1 MTLHALATLGILA
14 AAVAALALN
23 RWRPDVIA
31 LGVLLLLA
39 LTGLVSAEE
48 AVGGFGMPAVVALAA
63 VFVLG
68 AGLEQTGAAALVS
81 RTVRRLAGR
90 SERMLLLLLMGIS
103 GAVAAVMIN
112 LGAVSIVLPV
122 ALAITARRRISPTVL
137 LLPLAYAAVFGGK
150 LTLIAGP
157 SNLIMAGILERRGLA
172 TLHLFDLLPVGLS
185 LLVGGTAWMATV
197 GWRLLPPQPP
207 EEFLRARRR
216 RTRLVRLYRLSERL
230 FEARIPAGSPL
241 AQRTIEQTAFGRTYG
256 VTIVAVVRDGRQ
268 ISSPPKTLT
277 LRAGDRLVIEGRL
290 DALPQGEA
298 LEQIGIELVRTN
310 RVSLES
316 AGEGIVEAVIS
327 PRSELAGRTLRDI
340 GLRERYGLTVLALW
354 REGRPFRTRLAEMA
368 LQVGDGLLIRGPWK
382 ALRLLQRDP
391 GYIVLEEELGGE
403 VRKDRMVYALL
414 AIGVMI
420 ALTLAGVHIALS
432 AGVAAAVIVL
442 SRGLTVEEAYR
453 AIDWPS
459 IVLMAGMIPLGLA
472 LEKTGATTDLAVLLM
487 AVIGG
492 SPIAALAVILVV
504 SVLIGHVIPPVAAT
518 ILMAP
523 LAIGVAGALGV
534 SVLPFAMAVL
544 GAMGVTVLTPF
555 SNPVMLM
562 VMAPGG
568 YTPRDYLRSGVPLV
582 AILLLLLLAVI
593 PLAYPFSP

>member
-1 MTLHALATLGILA
+1 
-14 AAVAALALN
+14 
-23 RWRPDVIA
+23 
-31 LGVLLLLA
+31 
-39 LTGLVSAEE
+39 
-48 AVGGFGMPAVVALAA
+48 
-63 VFVLG
+63 
-68 AGLEQTGAAALVS
+68 
-81 RTVRRLAGR
+81 
-90 SERMLLLLLMGIS
+90 
-103 GAVAAVMIN
+103 
-112 LGAVSIVLPV
+112 
-122 ALAITARRRISPTVL
+122 
-137 LLPLAYAAVFGGK
+137 
-150 LTLIAGP
+150 
-157 SNLIMAGILERRGLA
+157 
-172 TLHLFDLLPVGLS
+172 
-185 LLVGGTAWMATV
+185 
-197 GWRLLPPQPP
+197 
-207 EEFLRARRR
+207 
-216 RTRLVRLYRLSERL
+216 
-230 FEARIPAGSPL
+230 
-241 AQRTIEQTAFGRTYG
+241 
-256 VTIVAVVRDGRQ
+256 
-268 ISSPPKTLT
+268 
-277 LRAGDRLVIEGRL
+277 
-290 DALPQGEA
+290 
-298 LEQIGIELVRTN
+298 LVRTN

-432 AGVAAAVIVL
+432 AGAAAAVIVL